1 MMIEE
6 HKRQVDTRVEKSV
19 GPDSCFVADNGLKC
33 QPFTEGMLAKPLGQR
48 SWNEQKTDKSRL
60 DSLDSPDFFA

>member
-6 HKRQVDTRVEKSV
+6 HKRRGIRGIEKSV
-19 GPDSCFVADNGLKC
+19 DPYSCFVADNGLKY